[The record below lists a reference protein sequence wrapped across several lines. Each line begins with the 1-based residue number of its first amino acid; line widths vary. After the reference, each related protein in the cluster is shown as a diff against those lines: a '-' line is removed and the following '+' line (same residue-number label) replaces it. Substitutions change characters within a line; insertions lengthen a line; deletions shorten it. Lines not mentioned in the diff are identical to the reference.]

1 MIKKNILQKKFS
13 FFLSNHPMLKKLK
26 KKKKKSISS
35 TIPPPSLSLSSFSD
49 RKKDD
54 SLKSKIKSGGLE

>member
-35 TIPPPSLSLSSFSD
+35 TIPSPSLSHLSLIA
-49 RKKDD
+49 KKT
-54 SLKSKIKSGGLE
+54 IR